1 MQLRYS
7 IHSWYVSFW
16 LTNSFPSLAIPLM
29 PMVGWCQWL
38 VNSKLCVCVCILS
51 VLLVEVL
58 SIPPIY
64 SLSLFAYGW
73 LVPVAG
79 QQQTVCVCILSVLLV
94 EVLSIPPIY
103 SLSLSLHISLFLLPH
118 LGCLSLSVPSLS
130 AAGLGLRH
138 CQSDIAYVAVFE
150 YC

>member
-64 SLSLFAYGW
+64 SLSLSLCIFHFSYSHIW
-73 LVPVAG
+73 V
-79 QQQTVCVCILSVLLV
+79 VCLFLYPRSLLLV
-94 EVLSIPPIY
+94 WGYVIVSQILLM
-103 SLSLSLHISLFLLPH
+103 SLSLNIVDLWKMFIYS
-118 LGCLSLSVPSLS
+118 
-130 AAGLGLRH
+130 
-138 CQSDIAYVAVFE
+138 
-150 YC
+150 

>member
-79 QQQTVCVCILSVLLV
+79 QQQTVCVCMYTVCSSCGGVVHSTHL
-94 EVLSIPPIY
+94 
-103 SLSLSLHISLFLLPH
+103 LSLSLFAYFTFLTPTFGLFVPFCTLALCCWS
-118 LGCLSLSVPSLS
+118 GVTSLSV
-130 AAGLGLRH
+130 R
-138 CQSDIAYVAVFE
+138 
-150 YC
+150 YCLCRCL